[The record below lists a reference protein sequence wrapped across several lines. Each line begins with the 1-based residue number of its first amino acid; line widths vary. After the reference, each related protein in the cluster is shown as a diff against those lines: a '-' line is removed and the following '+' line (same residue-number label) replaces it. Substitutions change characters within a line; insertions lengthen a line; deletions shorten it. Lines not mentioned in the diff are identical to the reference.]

1 MNKIDEKQDISK
13 DKSDVPSNDDASYID
28 EEEIVETKDFKNF
41 EEVRPIKNSNPLLHV
56 IYFDFL
62 YSLFYLFI
70 ESLLF
75 LYKGYI
81 LPYPPLS
88 IGPEIAAFFFFMCIQ
103 FFRLKILNNAAKIND
118 KFSIIL
124 SLALTIPVFVGYV
137 YLFIFQT
144 YSLIFDMALGIFA
157 FIYSGLVVVFSVYIL
172 IFK

>member
-1 MNKIDEKQDISK
+1 MNKEEKSDISK
-13 DKSDVPSNDDASYID
+13 DKSDIPSDDISYI
-28 EEEIVETKDFKNF
+28 EEEEEVVETRELRNF
-41 EEVRPIKNSNPLLHV
+41 EEVRQIKNSNPLLHV
-56 IYFDFL
+56 IYFEIL
-62 YSLFYLFI
+62 YSIFYLFI

-75 LYKGYI
+75 LYKGYL
-81 LPYPPLS
+81 LPYPPSS

-103 FFRLKILNNAAKIND
+103 FFRLKVINNGAKIND

-137 YLFIFQT
+137 YLFTYQT

-157 FIYSGLVVVFSVYIL
+157 FIYSGLVVVFSVYNL